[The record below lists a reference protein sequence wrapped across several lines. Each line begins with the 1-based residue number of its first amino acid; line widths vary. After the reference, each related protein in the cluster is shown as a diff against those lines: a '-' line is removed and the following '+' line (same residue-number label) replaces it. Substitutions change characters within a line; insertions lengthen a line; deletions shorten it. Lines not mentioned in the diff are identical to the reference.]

1 MEKTPDEKEHLGPSD
16 HSHGIRD
23 ERAQRKRILEALLFV
38 SDKPLSADTISK
50 AAEMKHSEI
59 KELFEDLRSDYSERN
74 SAVTVVEIAGGYQM
88 VTDPDLAPWVR
99 RLKNINQASKLSQAS
114 LETLAIIAYKQPIT
128 KVEIDQLRGVN
139 SEGAVRGLL
148 EKRLIKILGKKDVP
162 GRPFLYGTSREFLQ
176 YFGLNSLVELPPI
189 ADLMKDE
196 AA

>member
-1 MEKTPDEKEHLGPSD
+1 MEKTPDEKEHLGQSD
-16 HSHGIRD
+16 HSHDITD

-38 SDKPLSADTISK
+38 SDKPLPADTISK
-50 AAEMKHSEI
+50 AAEMKHPEI
-59 KELFEDLRSDYSERN
+59 KELFEDLRSEYSARN
-74 SAVTVVEIAGGYQM
+74 SAIMVVEIAGGYQM

-114 LETLAIIAYKQPIT
+114 LETLAIVAYKQPIT
-128 KVEIDQLRGVN
+128 KIEIDQLRGVN
-139 SEGAVRGLL
+139 SEGALRGLL
-148 EKRLIKILGKKDVP
+148 DKRLIKILGKKDVP

>member
-1 MEKTPDEKEHLGPSD
+1 
-16 HSHGIRD
+16 
-23 ERAQRKRILEALLFV
+23 
-38 SDKPLSADTISK
+38 
-50 AAEMKHSEI
+50 MKHPEI
-59 KELFEDLRSDYSERN
+59 KELFEDLRSEYSARN
-74 SAVTVVEIAGGYQM
+74 SAIMVVEIAGGYQM

-114 LETLAIIAYKQPIT
+114 LETLAIVAYKQPIT
-128 KVEIDQLRGVN
+128 KIEIDQLRGVN
-139 SEGAVRGLL
+139 SEGALRGLL
-148 EKRLIKILGKKDVP
+148 DKRLIKILGKKDVP